1 MRKSGVP
8 SAIVLAFVIAGLT
21 AQTPAPPAT
30 GSAAPVTL
38 PTKPL
43 RSLEYNFSIDY
54 QQNGEVHPEGTSG
67 DNAGDIGTGG
77 SGVRSVLNGIGR
89 TGVLNADIMGMAKD
103 GALVIR
109 VSEWLQAQPRP
120 SQSYICAAYP
130 NGSVVC
136 PAELNVTDAENELM
150 TYLGRGFYDPT
161 LVDAQH
167 QWTRT
172 YSNNNVSVASTFTI
186 TGAPDAN
193 PLSITETSQITSQN
207 GAFHNWKD
215 NARLTYDPD
224 LEVPIKIHDL
234 ALQQGRGA
242 TSVQTI
248 MDFQLTKDSFAKP
261 APPAH

>member
-1 MRKSGVP
+1 VRNSGVP

-21 AQTPAPPAT
+21 AQTPAPPDT

-43 RSLEYNFSIDY
+43 RSLQYNFSVDY
-54 QQNGEVHPEGTSG
+54 QQNGEGHT
-67 DNAGDIGTGG
+67 GDIGTGG
-77 SGVRSVLNGIGR
+77 SGVRSALNGIGR
-89 TGVLNADIMGMAKD
+89 TGVLSADVMGMAKD

-109 VSEWLQAQPRP
+109 VSEWLQEQPRP
-120 SQSYICAAYP
+120 SQSYLCAAYP

-136 PAELNVTDAENELM
+136 PEQLDVTDAENELM
-150 TYLGRGFYDPT
+150 TFLGRGFYDAT

-167 QWTRT
+167 QWTRA
-172 YSNNNVSVASTFTI
+172 YSNKNVSVASTFTI

-193 PLSITETSQITSQN
+193 PLTITEATEITSQT

-234 ALQQGRGA
+234 ALQQGRGN
-242 TSVQTI
+242 TSVQTT

-261 APPAH
+261 AAPTH